1 MRGYF
6 PQHAILDG
14 MTERD
19 DILQATGPIDEARYS
34 AEKKVAVHAM
44 FETVLNRLDEMRR
57 APDHWEETCLVH
69 ALSFMEAGV
78 YPRARAE
85 LDSCIVPAG
94 KRSSWREDQMKRNPR
109 RYSVARLRLRL
120 DGVKADVR

>member
-1 MRGYF
+1 MRGCF
-6 PQHAILDG
+6 PWRAIFDG
-14 MTERD
+14 MTQRD

-34 AEKKVAVHAM
+34 AEKKAAMHAM
-44 FETVLNRLDEMRR
+44 FETVLNRLDEMQR

-78 YPRARAE
+78 YPRARIE
-85 LDSCIVPAG
+85 LDNCIVPAG

-109 RYSVARLRLRL
+109 RYTVARLRLRL

>member
-1 MRGYF
+1 
-6 PQHAILDG
+6 
-14 MTERD
+14 MTQGD

-34 AEKKVAVHAM
+34 VEKKAAMHAM
-44 FETVLNRLDEMRR
+44 FETVLDRLDEMQR

-78 YPRARAE
+78 YPRARIE
-85 LDSCIVPAG
+85 LDNCIVPAG

-109 RYSVARLRLRL
+109 RYTVARLRLRL

>member
-1 MRGYF
+1 MRGCL
-6 PQHAILDG
+6 PWRAIFDG
-14 MTERD
+14 MTQGD

-34 AEKKVAVHAM
+34 VEKKAAMHAM
-44 FETVLNRLDEMRR
+44 FETVLDRLDEMQR

-78 YPRARAE
+78 YPRARIE
-85 LDSCIVPAG
+85 LDNCIVPAG

-109 RYSVARLRLRL
+109 RYTVARLRLRL

>member
-1 MRGYF
+1 MRGCF
-6 PQHAILDG
+6 PQRAILDG
-14 MTERD
+14 MTQRD
-19 DILQATGPIDEARYS
+19 DILQSTGPIDEARYS
-34 AEKKVAVHAM
+34 VEKKAAMHAM
-44 FETVLNRLDEMRR
+44 FETVLNRLDEMQR

-78 YPRARAE
+78 YPRARIE
-85 LDSCIVPAG
+85 LDSCLVPAG

-109 RYSVARLRLRL
+109 RYTVARLRLRL